1 MAALF
6 STLDSANSGELIPVD
21 FPVLIPQG
29 TMQMGHK
36 HGHHDVCYVEYM
48 TAEKERLV
56 TTGGEEN
63 YLKHRTF
70 KRDGHTEKVKAI
82 MDRTLTGFVVPVP

>member
-1 MAALF
+1 M
-6 STLDSANSGELIPVD
+6 D

-48 TAEKERLV
+48 TAENIKLV

-63 YLKHRTF
+63 YFNQGTF
-70 KRDGHTEKVKAI
+70 KRDRHAEKVKAI
-82 MDRTLTGFVVPVP
+82 IDRTLQGFTVPMP